1 MCYVFVYVFSHGG
14 MCVLHVYVCGVL
26 HTYVQSHVYCTIY
39 VCIYSEKSCHIFCVK
54 IHIMGL
60 NFIHEKSIIF
70 YELIHVS
77 NQ

>member
-39 VCIYSEKSCHIFCVK
+39 VCIYQRNPVIFSVLK
-54 IHIMGL
+54 YISWG
-60 NFIHEKSIIF
+60 
-70 YELIHVS
+70 
-77 NQ
+77 